1 VVVVEGPE
9 GPPPDRFR
17 TAVKR
22 SIASGMALISRLAG
36 LVMVAAVVVLIA
48 TGNLFSPSWLVI
60 ALQVAAVAL
69 ALWARLAFAPGQFAA
84 SPSPRGE
91 GAGVIRRGPY
101 RLIRH
106 PMYAAAL
113 VLIWAT
119 VLSHPSLLCLLVGA
133 AVTIVVMPRILDEE
147 RRLRGR
153 YPEYADYARSTKAL
167 VPFVL

>member
-9 GPPPDRFR
+9 GPPPGGFR
-17 TAVKR
+17 AAVKR
-22 SIASGMALISRLAG
+22 SIVSGMALISRLAG
-36 LVMVAAVVVLIA
+36 LVMVAV
-48 TGNLFSPSWLVI
+48 W
-60 ALQVAAVAL
+60 
-69 ALWARLAFAPGQFAA
+69 
-84 SPSPRGE
+84 
-91 GAGVIRRGPY
+91 AGVIRRGPY

-133 AVTIVVMPRILDEE
+133 AVTVVVMPRILDEE
-147 RRLRGR
+147 RRLRDR
-153 YPEYADYARSTKAL
+153 YPKYADYARSTKAL

>member
-1 VVVVEGPE
+1 MVVVEGPE
-9 GPPPDRFR
+9 GPPPDRLR

-48 TGNLFSPSWLVI
+48 TGNFFSPSWLVI
-60 ALQVAAVAL
+60 TLQVAAVAL
-69 ALWARLAFAPGQFAA
+69 AVWARRAFAPGQFAA
-84 SPSPRGE
+84 SPTPRGE

-133 AVTIVVMPRILDEE
+133 VTVVVVPRILDEE

-153 YPEYADYARSTKAL
+153 YPGYADYARSTKAL